1 MTYAQKKILFIKM
14 FMMICFKTYNKM
26 LLVLFINVY
35 IYFFDQPKE
44 KQYQLRIYEMRS
56 LQKEDALEIS
66 QISTNWC
73 QVKALVF

>member
-1 MTYAQKKILFIKM
+1 MTYAQKKILFINM
-14 FMMICFKTYNKM
+14 IMMICFKTCNKM

-44 KQYQLRIYEMRS
+44 KQYQLRICEMKS
-56 LQKEDALEIS
+56 LQKEDVLEIS

-73 QVKALVF
+73 QLKALVF

>member
-1 MTYAQKKILFIKM
+1 MTYAQKKILFINM
-14 FMMICFKTYNKM
+14 IMMICFKTCNKM

-44 KQYQLRIYEMRS
+44 KQYQLRIYEMKS
-56 LQKEDALEIS
+56 LQKEDILEIS

-73 QVKALVF
+73 QLKALVF

>member
-1 MTYAQKKILFIKM
+1 MTYAQKKILFINM
-14 FMMICFKTYNKM
+14 IMMICFKTCNKM

-44 KQYQLRIYEMRS
+44 KQYQLRIYEMKS
-56 LQKEDALEIS
+56 LQKEDVLEIS

-73 QVKALVF
+73 QLKALVF

>member
-1 MTYAQKKILFIKM
+1 MI
-14 FMMICFKTYNKM
+14 MMICFKTCNKM

-44 KQYQLRIYEMRS
+44 KQYQLRIYEMKS
-56 LQKEDALEIS
+56 LQKEDVLEIS

-73 QVKALVF
+73 QLKALVF